1 MINPEMINSH
11 PVKKYSDEHIEK
23 CKNKRDF
30 IKNRLVNTNVMDVEY
45 RIMIDEILKDYEAKL
60 YEMEHAVTWIPY
72 NETIY

>member
-1 MINPEMINSH
+1 MIDPKMIH
-11 PVKKYSDEHIEK
+11 GYPVKKYSDKAIEK

-30 IKNRLVNTNVMDVEY
+30 IKNRLVNINVMDVEY

-72 NETIY
+72 SETIY

>member
-1 MINPEMINSH
+1 MICPEMINSR
-11 PVKKYSDEHIEK
+11 PVKKYSDEAIEK

-30 IKNRLVNTNVMDVEY
+30 IKNRLVKTNVMDVEY

>member
-1 MINPEMINSH
+1 MISPEMINGH
-11 PVKKYSDEHIEK
+11 PVKKYSDEAIEK

-30 IKNRLVNTNVMDVEY
+30 IKNRLVNINVMDVEY

-60 YEMEHAVTWIPY
+60 YEMEHAVTWVPY

>member
-1 MINPEMINSH
+1 MINPEILNGH
-11 PVKKYSDEHIEK
+11 PVKKYSDKQIEK

-60 YEMEHAVTWIPY
+60 YEMEHAVTWVPY
-72 NETIY
+72 NEIIF